1 MPYNLLTSVF
11 SPQILPSVSTS
22 ATFFSLHGHLPP
34 SARTKTLNNFASAA
48 STPTNPSVLLATDVA
63 ARGLDLPNVD
73 VVIQFD
79 PPSDPKAFSHR
90 CGRTARAGRS
100 GRAYVLLVGREI
112 EFVGT
117 STACRDF
124 SLQPQSTLEFMSIR
138 KIPLKQHAF
147 IQQDLSL
154 SSEDDTERRTD
165 QEVDQSLSLVRTK
178 VLSDRVYNDQ
188 VGDIL
193 NFYFMSHKLIT
204 SQAMKA
210 FVSFVRAYCKHEAS
224 YIFRIKD
231 LDLVGVA
238 RSFGLLRLPRMPELQ
253 NVDKSGWADATVDVG
268 PLKVIVLFGLSL
280 LIYSGIPM
288 HTRTRRRS

>member
-112 EFVGT
+112 EFVGM

-193 NFYFMSHKLIT
+193 NFHFMSHKLIT
-204 SQAMKA
+204 S
-210 FVSFVRAYCKHEAS
+210 
-224 YIFRIKD
+224 
-231 LDLVGVA
+231 
-238 RSFGLLRLPRMPELQ
+238 
-253 NVDKSGWADATVDVG
+253 
-268 PLKVIVLFGLSL
+268 
-280 LIYSGIPM
+280 
-288 HTRTRRRS
+288 